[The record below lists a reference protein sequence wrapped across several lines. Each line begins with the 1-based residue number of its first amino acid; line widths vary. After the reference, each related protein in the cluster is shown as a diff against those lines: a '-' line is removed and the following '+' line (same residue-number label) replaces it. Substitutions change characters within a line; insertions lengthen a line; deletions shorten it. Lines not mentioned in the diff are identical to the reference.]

1 MEALK
6 PLATRS
12 GSLRNFVVLDSIGAP
27 YLESNLASLAI
38 GGRLVL
44 IGLMGGAKSE
54 INLGMLLA
62 RRLQVLGSTLRARPV
77 EEKAALVRDF
87 LARFGSSL
95 ASGEI
100 APVVDRTLDLADAPE
115 AHRIVK
121 ASEHF
126 GKIVLVCGDPI
137 RA

>member
-1 MEALK
+1 
-6 PLATRS
+6 
-12 GSLRNFVVLDSIGAP
+12 
-27 YLESNLASLAI
+27 
-38 GGRLVL
+38 
-44 IGLMGGAKSE
+44 MGGAKSE

-100 APVVDRTLDLADAPE
+100 GPVVDRTLDLADAKEVDSRMRQGIPSCGCGAMLVGFASGNRLLPE
-115 AHRIVK
+115 TRRHLYSRRIVGHRRLG
-121 ASEHF
+121 A
-126 GKIVLVCGDPI
+126 
-137 RA
+137 R